1 VVIIVSTADQVES
14 YVGRGPRTA
23 QLESVAPASPTWT
36 GCHRAEARTRL
47 TFGRMFY
54 VARHRGRQRT
64 H

>member
-1 VVIIVSTADQVES
+1 VVINVSTADQIES
-14 YVGRGPRTA
+14 YVGRGTRTT
-23 QLESVAPASPTWT
+23 QVESVTPPWT

-47 TFGRMFY
+47 TIGRMFY